1 MKKNL
6 FLITS
11 LFPYGHAETFLETEI
26 HYAADFFENI
36 YILPLNKTTNK
47 RITPKN
53 CSILPFEIK
62 NSWFF
67 LKIFKLLLNNL
78 ILIELLTLFNK
89 KNKVGILKTMLVTL
103 NKSIQIEQFII
114 SKLTKKELNN
124 TVIYSYWCDES
135 AMALALLKKKYPM
148 LTTVSR
154 AHGWDLYFET
164 NKYNHLPFKPF
175 ISKYTNQIFP
185 ISNTGKNY
193 ILERWNAKTEP
204 RTVFLGVNSNTLL
217 VPTKNE
223 FILVSCSNT
232 IKLKRV
238 ELILYALKQINETHI
253 KWVHFGDGA
262 EFENLKTKALTLP
275 PNIQVVWKGRVDN
288 EEVIHFYKEENPS
301 LFINVSSSE
310 GIPVSIMEAFS
321 FGIPAIATNVGGTHE
336 IVIDNYNGIL
346 LKENPTIEEIK
357 SAILKIKHLE
367 APEYEKM
374 KLNAWNTLNEKFSAE
389 KNYKSF
395 YETVLNL
402 S

>member
-47 RITPKN
+47 RNTPKN
-53 CSILPFEIK
+53 CSISPIEFK

-78 ILIELLTLFNK
+78 ILIELLSLFYK

-114 SKLTKKELNN
+114 TKLTKKELNN

-135 AMALALLKKKYPM
+135 AMALALLKRKYPM

-193 ILERWNAKTEP
+193 ILERWNTKNEPKTA
-204 RTVFLGVNSNTLL
+204 FLGVNSNTLL
-217 VPTKNE
+217 ELNKNE
-223 FILVSCSNT
+223 FTLVSCSNT
-232 IKLKRV
+232 IRLKRV

-288 EEVIHFYKEENPS
+288 EEVIHFYKKEKPS

-321 FGIPAIATNVGGTHE
+321 FGIPAIATDVGGTHE
-336 IVIDNYNGIL
+336 IVINNQNGIL
-346 LKENPTIEEIK
+346 LKDNPTIEEIK
-357 SAILKIKHLE
+357 VAILKIKTLE
-367 APEYEKM
+367 ATKYEKM
-374 KLNAWNTLNEKFSAE
+374 KSKAWDTMNEKFDAK
-389 KNYKSF
+389 KNYLDF
-395 YETVLNL
+395 YKKIT
-402 S
+402 SY

>member
-6 FLITS
+6 ILITS
-11 LFPYGHAETFLETEI
+11 LYPYGHAETFLETEI
-26 HYAADFFENI
+26 LYAADFFENI
-36 YILPLNKTTNK
+36 YILPLNKTINK
-47 RITPKN
+47 RNTPKN
-53 CSILPFEIK
+53 CSISPIEFK

-78 ILIELLTLFNK
+78 ILIELLSLFYK

-103 NKSIQIEQFII
+103 NKSIQIEQFI
-114 SKLTKKELNN
+114 LTKLNKNELNN
-124 TVIYSYWCDES
+124 TIFYSYWCDES

-148 LTTVSR
+148 LTTISR

-193 ILERWNAKTEP
+193 ILERWNAKREP
-204 RTVFLGVNSNTLL
+204 LTAFLGVNSNSLL
-217 VPTKNE
+217 VPNKNE

-288 EEVIHFYKEENPS
+288 EEVIHFYKKEKPF

-357 SAILKIKHLE
+357 SAILKIKCLE
-367 APEYEKM
+367 VPEYEKM

-389 KNYKSF
+389 KNYRSF

>member
-36 YILPLNKTTNK
+36 YILPLNKTTNN
-47 RITPKN
+47 RIIPKN
-53 CSILPFEIK
+53 CSVSPIEIK
-62 NSWFF
+62 NSWCF
-67 LKIFKLLLNNL
+67 LKLFKLMLNNL
-78 ILIELLTLFNK
+78 ILKELISLFNK
-89 KNKVGILKTMLVTL
+89 KNKVGILKTMVMTL
-103 NKSIQIEQFII
+103 NKSIQIEQII
-114 SKLTKKELNN
+114 LTKLNKNELNN
-124 TVIYSYWCDES
+124 TILYSYWCDES
-135 AMALALLKKKYPM
+135 SIALALIKKKYPM
-148 LTTVSR
+148 LTTISR

-164 NKYNHLPFKPF
+164 NIYNHLPFKPF

-193 ILERWNAKTEP
+193 ILERWNTKNEPKTA
-204 RTVFLGVNSNTLL
+204 FLGVNSNTLL
-217 VPTKNE
+217 EPNKNE

-238 ELILYALKQINETHI
+238 ELILYALKQINKTYI

-262 EFENLKTKALTLP
+262 EFENLKEKARSIV
-275 PNIQVVWKGRVDN
+275 PNIHIEWKGRVKN
-288 EEVIHFYKEENPS
+288 EEIIHFYKKENPF

-357 SAILKIKHLE
+357 SAILKIKYLE
-367 APEYEKM
+367 LSEYEKM
-374 KLNAWNTLNEKFSAE
+374 KMNAWNTLNEKFSAE

>member
-26 HYAADFFENI
+26 HFTADFFGKIN
-36 YILPLNKTTNK
+36 ILPLNNTINYRT
-47 RITPKN
+47 TPKN
-53 CSILPFEIK
+53 CSISPIEFK
-62 NSWFF
+62 NNWCF
-67 LKIFKLLLNNL
+67 LRIFKLLLNNL
-78 ILIELLTLFNK
+78 ILIELLSLFNK
-89 KNKVGILKTMLVTL
+89 KNKVGILKTMIVTL

-114 SKLTKKELNN
+114 TKLNKNELNN
-124 TVIYSYWCDES
+124 TVLYSYWCDES

-175 ISKYTNQIFP
+175 ISKYINQIYP

-193 ILERWNAKTEP
+193 ILERWNAQTEP
-204 RTVFLGVNSNTLL
+204 KTAFLGVNSNTLL
-217 VPTKNE
+217 EPNKNE
-223 FILVSCSNT
+223 FTLVSCSNT

-238 ELILYALKQINETHI
+238 ELILFALKQINETYI

-262 EFENLKTKALTLP
+262 EFENLKEKARGIV
-275 PNIQVVWKGRVDN
+275 PNIDIVWKGRVKN
-288 EEVIHFYKEENPS
+288 EEVIHFYKKENPS

-321 FGIPAIATNVGGTHE
+321 FGIPAIATNVGGTNE
-336 IVIDNYNGIL
+336 IVTDNYNGIL

-357 SAILKIKHLE
+357 SAILKIKYLE
-367 APEYEKM
+367 TSEYEKM